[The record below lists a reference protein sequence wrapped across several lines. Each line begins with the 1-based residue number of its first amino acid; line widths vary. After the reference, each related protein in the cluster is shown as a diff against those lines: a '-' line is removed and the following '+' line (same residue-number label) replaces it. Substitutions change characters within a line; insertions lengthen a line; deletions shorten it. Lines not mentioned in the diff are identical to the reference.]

1 MGQPEKDVGIYAN
14 GGDVFRLLL
23 GMWLVL
29 SRQPEKWYGRG
40 KRIHAMAFSKSRLRA
55 NSLLGL
61 ASSVFSTRKLS
72 SARSARVAILA

>member
-1 MGQPEKDVGIYAN
+1 MPDLRLVLISLKYS
-14 GGDVFRLLL
+14 VFRLPLDMRL
-23 GMWLVL
+23 AL

-55 NSLLGL
+55 NSWLGL
-61 ASSVFSTRKLS
+61 ARVWLATRKLS